1 MKITKSDFRRS
12 CRASS
17 PSASRTLN
25 GAPAA
30 RGGVCGSS
38 NAMRASAADPAAE
51 ICIGNASLSA
61 CSTKPTRMPEA
72 TIHPSVPKTR
82 MMGKSRVESVTLC
95 SEIELVSDS
104 VGM

>member
-1 MKITKSDFRRS
+1 M
-12 CRASS
+12 
-17 PSASRTLN
+17 LN

-30 RGGVCGSS
+30 RGGVCGSR
-38 NAMRASAADPAAE
+38 NANSPSATEPAAE
-51 ICIGNASLSA
+51 ICIGTASLSA

-72 TIHPSVPKTR
+72 TIQPTVPNTR
-82 MMGKSRVESVTLC
+82 MIGKSRVESVTLC